1 MNYEKFEHDLY
12 TNQIC
17 VQIDKRKQPKE
28 IWASY
33 NIENMFSAMRTLSKG
48 AFELY
53 MYLISNID
61 GYKFGLGATPVGH
74 ATGMSAKTYQRAVA
88 ELKEKG
94 YLTYNQEFVK
104 GRNDVTAPKWY
115 FHEKPLVKNV

>member
-1 MNYEKFEHDLY
+1 MEYEIFEHDLY

-17 VQIDKRKQPKE
+17 VQVDKPKLPKQV
-28 IWASY
+28 WASY
-33 NIENMFSAMRTLSKG
+33 NIEDMFEAMKRLSKSG
-48 AFELY
+48 FELY

-61 GYKFGLGATPVGH
+61 GYKFGLGPTPVGN

-88 ELKEKG
+88 DLKENG

-104 GRNDVTAPKWY
+104 GKNNITAPKWY
-115 FHEKPLVKNV
+115 FRSKPMVKNV

>member
-1 MNYEKFEHDLY
+1 MDYEKFEHDLY

-17 VQIDKRKQPKE
+17 VQIDKPKKPKE
-28 IWASY
+28 IWSSY
-33 NIENMFSAMRTLSKG
+33 NIEHMFSAMKDLSKG
-48 AFELY
+48 GFELY

-61 GYKFGLGATPVGH
+61 GYKFGLGATPVGN

-94 YLTYNQEFVK
+94 YLTYRQEFVK
-104 GRNDVTAPKWY
+104 GKNNVTAPKWY
-115 FHEKPLVKNV
+115 FHATPLVKNV